1 MPAFDMHHLPT
12 GAFGRNSTVARL
24 GSGAVPFWT
33 RGTAGLKLP
42 LVGVAIVLA
51 AVGTAAQAKTPPLRD
66 PAFLNIGFV
75 CQWKEKCIQAQ
86 RAAMNSALAY
96 VRAVDPP
103 NWKIQLCN
111 RNASRSRDRVDWIGY
126 DRCIRNPKLKK
137 PSRRARR

>member
-1 MPAFDMHHLPT
+1 M
-12 GAFGRNSTVARL
+12 
-24 GSGAVPFWT
+24 
-33 RGTAGLKLP
+33 KLP
-42 LVGVAIVLA
+42 FVGVGIMIVA
-51 AVGTAAQAKTPPLRD
+51 FAGTAASAKTPPLRD
-66 PAFLNIGFV
+66 PVFLNIGFV
-75 CQWKEKCIQAQ
+75 CQWKEQCIQAQ

-137 PSRRARR
+137 PSRHGRR

>member
-1 MPAFDMHHLPT
+1 MSIHLHHLPT
-12 GAFGRNSTVARL
+12 AGFGRNSTPARL
-24 GSGAVPFWT
+24 PFGVVPVLDQGDCW
-33 RGTAGLKLP
+33 LKLP
-42 LVGVAIVLA
+42 LVGVAIVIA
-51 AVGTAAQAKTPPLRD
+51 AAGTVAEAKTPPLRD

-75 CQWKEKCIQAQ
+75 CQWKEKCIEAQ

-111 RNASRSRDRVDWIGY
+111 RNASRARDRVDWIGY

-137 PSRRARR
+137 PSRRVRR